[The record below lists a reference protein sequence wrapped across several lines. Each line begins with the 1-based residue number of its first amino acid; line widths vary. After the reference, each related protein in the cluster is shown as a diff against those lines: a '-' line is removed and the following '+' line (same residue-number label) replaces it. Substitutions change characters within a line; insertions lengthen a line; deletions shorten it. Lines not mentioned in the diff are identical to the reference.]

1 MTKRAVKATIKPEL
15 RVSRLQTPV
24 KPAFFM
30 GANHREYRL
39 NYQMITEDAALKAAC
54 DAARN
59 AHAIAL
65 DTEFVRTRTY
75 YPQLGLIQM
84 FDGETVV
91 LIDPL
96 TITDWRPFKELMLDK
111 NVTKYL
117 HAGSEDLEV
126 FLNTFGKLPEPLI
139 DTQILAAFCGRPM
152 SWGFAAMVEE
162 YTGIALDKSESR
174 TDWLARPLTER
185 QCDYAAAD
193 VWYLLPIAIKLLA
206 ETDSSGWLPAALDE
220 CRLMQQRRQEVV
232 DPAEAWRDITNAWQL
247 RTRQLACL
255 KLLADWRLRKARD
268 RNMAVNFVVRE
279 EHLWAV
285 ARYMPGSMGELDS
298 LGLSGSEI
306 RFHGK
311 TLVSLV
317 EKAKELPEDALPE
330 PLLNLMD
337 MPGYRTL
344 FKEIKALVQEVSKE
358 KGVSVE
364 LMASRRQIN
373 QLLNWHWQLKPQ
385 NGLPELV
392 SGWRGEM
399 MTESLKPLLEK
410 HPRA

>member
-1 MTKRAVKATIKPEL
+1 M
-15 RVSRLQTPV
+15 
-24 KPAFFM
+24 
-30 GANHREYRL
+30 
-39 NYQMITEDAALKAAC
+39 NYQMITEDAALQAAC
-54 DAARN
+54 EAARDVP
-59 AHAIAL
+59 AIAL

-84 FDGETVV
+84 FDGNQVV

-96 TITDWRPFKELMLDK
+96 TINDWRPFKALMQDK

-126 FLNTFGKLPEPLI
+126 FLNAFGELPDPLI
-139 DTQILAAFCGRPM
+139 DTQVLAAFCGRPM

-193 VWYLLPIAIKLLA
+193 VWYLLPIAKKLMD
-206 ETDSSGWLPAALDE
+206 ETHTSGWLPAALDE
-220 CRLMQQRRQEVV
+220 CRLMMQRRQEVV
-232 DPAEAWRDITNAWQL
+232 DPSDAWRDITNASQL

-255 KLLADWRLRKARD
+255 KLLADWRLRKARE
-268 RNMAVNFVVRE
+268 RNLAVNFVVRE
-279 EHLWAV
+279 EHLWRV
-285 ARYMPGSMGELDS
+285 ARYMPGSLGELDS

-311 TLVSLV
+311 TLISLV
-317 EKAKELPEDALPE
+317 EKAQALPEEALPE

-337 MPGYRTL
+337 MPSYRKV
-344 FKEIKALVQEVSKE
+344 FKAIKALMQEVSTE

-373 QLLNWHWQLKPQ
+373 QLLNWHWKLKPQ
-385 NGLPELV
+385 SSLPELV
-392 SGWRGEM
+392 SGWRGELM
-399 MTESLKPLLEK
+399 ADRLNALLTEYPG
-410 HPRA
+410 